1 MLHSSSYDN
10 GSSFARKNV
19 LVVGFGNSAGEIA
32 IDLHEHG
39 ARVSMAV
46 RNAVNIVPRDIF
58 GLSTHVISVMMS
70 RLPTEVADAL
80 SSNLRNFVVGDVSP
94 FGLKKAVLGP
104 MTMIKKE
111 NRVPLL
117 DIGTID
123 LIKKGEIKIYP
134 GIEGFDKSEVTFTN
148 GSKQSFDAVILATGF
163 TTNLSSFLPDAGM
176 VTDGRGQIA
185 GGGKESALP
194 GLFFCGLHNAPAGLL
209 RQIGIEAKRIAKSIK
224 KKHAS
229 IPYTIPQM
237 ESVPIK
243 K

>member
-1 MLHSSSYDN
+1 MGHLH
-10 GSSFARKNV
+10 G
-19 LVVGFGNSAGEIA
+19 
-32 IDLHEHG
+32 
-39 ARVSMAV
+39 
-46 RNAVNIVPRDIF
+46 
-58 GLSTHVISVMMS
+58 
-70 RLPTEVADAL
+70 
-80 SSNLRNFVVGDVSP
+80 NFVVGDVTP
-94 FGLKKAVLGP
+94 FGLKKAALGP

-176 VTDGRGQIA
+176 VTDERGQIA

-237 ESVPIK
+237 EPVADQKISDI
-243 K
+243 